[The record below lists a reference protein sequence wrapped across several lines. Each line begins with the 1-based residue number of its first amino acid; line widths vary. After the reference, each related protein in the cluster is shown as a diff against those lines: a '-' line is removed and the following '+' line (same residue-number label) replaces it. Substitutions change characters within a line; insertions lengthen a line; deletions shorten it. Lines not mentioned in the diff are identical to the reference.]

1 MLAGDRRRKK
11 SGRVPREM
19 DGYFM
24 MIGFV
29 ADRDAA
35 PQDAVSERNMLR
47 ILLRQLQA
55 PNGSRNGSGAG
66 KIDILQA
73 G

>member
-1 MLAGDRRRKK
+1 VLAADRRRKK
-11 SGRVPREM
+11 SGRGPRET

-29 ADRDAA
+29 ANRDAA
-35 PQDAVSERNMLR
+35 PQDAVLERIMLR
-47 ILLRQLQA
+47 ILLWQLQA
-55 PNGSRNGSGAG
+55 PNGGRNGGGTG
-66 KIDILQA
+66 KVDIVQT

>member
-1 MLAGDRRRKK
+1 
-11 SGRVPREM
+11 M
-19 DGYFM
+19 DGHFM

-35 PQDAVSERNMLR
+35 PQDAVSERIMLR
-47 ILLRQLQA
+47 ILLWQLQA
-55 PNGSRNGSGAG
+55 PNGGRNGGGAG
-66 KIDILQA
+66 KVDIVQT

>member
-11 SGRVPREM
+11 SGRAPREM

-29 ADRDAA
+29 AGRDAA
-35 PQDAVSERNMLR
+35 PQDVVLEKIMLR
-47 ILLRQLQA
+47 VLLWQSQA
-55 PNGSRNGSGAG
+55 PNGIRDGGSAG
-66 KIDILQA
+66 KLDIVQT

>member
-1 MLAGDRRRKK
+1 
-11 SGRVPREM
+11 
-19 DGYFM
+19 

-35 PQDAVSERNMLR
+35 PQDAVSERIMLR

-55 PNGSRNGSGAG
+55 PNGGRNGGGAG
-66 KIDILQA
+66 EIDILQA

>member
-1 MLAGDRRRKK
+1 
-11 SGRVPREM
+11 
-19 DGYFM
+19 M

-29 ADRDAA
+29 ANRAAA
-35 PQDAVSERNMLR
+35 PQDAVSERIMLR
-47 ILLRQLQA
+47 ILLSQA
-55 PNGSRNGSGAG
+55 PSGGRNGGGAG